1 MSLCT
6 LYLTLS
12 SYGNPRA
19 FHFLF
24 VRFIYKL
31 VTYLY
36 ILLATLPNLL
46 MFSVSFPLRSFKSN
60 SNSVKM
66 CLNEWTHMH
75 PIIIELNSASPPPF
89 GWNQLPWKADNR
101 SPINFPA
108 ANPITLIVCP
118 GLTLP
123 GVFNSNPFP
132 FSAYLSFVLWCKSF
146 RFHLL
151 VINRRLLTKKKK
163 GWLEERWRKQ
173 LEFLCQR
180 STPPSPLVACVCLY
194 YLHLNH
200 SFVRNQ
206 IKSHNRIWCLVCGAI
221 LHMKKTMTKS
231 WCSRRSNQSDGQQRR
246 KSGRKYVCIV

>member
-36 ILLATLPNLL
+36 IPFATVPNLL

-75 PIIIELNSASPPPF
+75 PIIIELNPASPPPF

-132 FSAYLSFVLWCKSF
+132 FSTYLSFVLWCKSF

-151 VINRRLLTKKKK
+151 VINRRLLTKKKN
-163 GWLEERWRKQ
+163 GMTGGTLEEAARISMPT
-173 LEFLCQR
+173 EH
-180 STPPSPLVACVCLY
+180 PSITFSGMCVLVLFAFE
-194 YLHLNH
+194 
-200 SFVRNQ
+200 SFVCA
-206 IKSHNRIWCLVCGAI
+206 KS
-221 LHMKKTMTKS
+221 
-231 WCSRRSNQSDGQQRR
+231 D
-246 KSGRKYVCIV
+246 